1 MKKRLLSLLLTA
13 CLVAALFTGLTG
25 TANAADDKVVG
36 YLTSYTL
43 KAGDSVYAVC
53 EAKKIDFSANLAMI
67 GKVNGITNYNY
78 LMPGKVLWLPTK
90 TASTSEAYYSLLA
103 HTLVAGETPAALCQ
117 SYGIDYNAN
126 YKLLAALNDNLN
138 VFMAGQQ
145 FILPLYVTPAGTATP
160 TPSSGTTAA
169 PTATP
174 SAATPVPNSSGTYT
188 GTITAVTGSS
198 ITVGSISFGVRG
210 AGITGT
216 AKVGSTATVTY
227 TAADGVYQASKV
239 VITDTIT
246 PLPGDTV
253 SYYLAQHTIQYG
265 ETVSGVCA
273 ALGVDF
279 ASNDATIRKINN
291 ITNYNYM
298 MPGKVILLP
307 TKTVPASGS
316 YYKIMAHKIVS
327 GDTVYGLCTS
337 YGLNYYTYEKMISY
351 LNPTVAY
358 YNMLPGSII
367 YMPQYVAASTTVK
380 PTATPAPSAGT
391 TATAAPS
398 ATAAPTATAG
408 TTATAAPSA
417 SAKATTAPSIPAED
431 TLSYLVIPHKIQA
444 GDTVTSICEKY
455 KVDFAENDAMIQ
467 RLNPS
472 VSYSYLLPGN
482 VILIPSTTYPASGSY
497 YKIMAHK
504 IVAGDTVYGLCLT
517 YGLSY
522 ENNITFLQRLNNR
535 DNLATYYVG
544 QTIYMP
550 LYVAG

>member
-1 MKKRLLSLLLTA
+1 MKKRLLSLLLTV

-43 KAGDSVYAVC
+43 KAGDTIYGVC
-53 EAKKIDFSANLAMI
+53 EAKKIDFNSNLASI
-67 GKVNGITNYNY
+67 GKINSITNYNY
-78 LMPGKVLWLPTK
+78 MMPGKVLWLPTK
-90 TASTSEAYYSLLA
+90 TATTSESYYSLLS

-126 YKLLAALNDNLN
+126 YKLLAALNNNLN

-145 FILPLYVTPAGTATP
+145 FILPLYVTPAGAATP
-160 TPSSGTTAA
+160 TPAPSAGTSTA

-174 SAATPVPNSSGTYT
+174 KPGTTPAPTANVPS
-188 GTITAVTGSS
+188 
-198 ITVGSISFGVRG
+198 
-210 AGITGT
+210 
-216 AKVGSTATVTY
+216 
-227 TAADGVYQASKV
+227 
-239 VITDTIT
+239 
-246 PLPGDTV
+246 GDTV
-253 SYYLAQHTIQYG
+253 SYYLAQHTLQYG

-279 ASNDATIRKINN
+279 SSNDATIRKINN
-291 ITNYNYM
+291 IANYNYM
-298 MPGKVILLP
+298 MPGKVILIP
-307 TKTVPASGS
+307 TKTVPGSGS

-327 GDTVYGLCTS
+327 GDTLYALCVS
-337 YGLNYYTYEKMISY
+337 YGLDYYAYSKLISL
-351 LNPTVAY
+351 LNPNAAY
-358 YNMLPGSII
+358 YNLLPGNIL

-398 ATAAPTATAG
+398 ATAAPTASAG
-408 TTATAAPSA
+408 TTATTAPSASAAA
-417 SAKATTAPSIPAED
+417 SAKATTAPNIPAED

-444 GDTVTSICEKY
+444 GDTVMSICEKY

-482 VILIPSTTYPASGSY
+482 IILIPSTTYPASGSY

-504 IVAGDTVYGLCLT
+504 IVSGDTVYDLCLT

>member
-1 MKKRLLSLLLTA
+1 MKKRLLSLLLTV

-43 KAGDSVYAVC
+43 KAGDSIYGVC
-53 EAKKIDFSANLAMI
+53 EAKKIDFNSNLALI
-67 GKVNGITNYNY
+67 GKINGITNYNY
-78 LMPGKVLWLPTK
+78 MMPGKVLWLPTK
-90 TASTSEAYYSLLA
+90 TATTSEAYYSLLS
-103 HTLVAGETPAALCQ
+103 HTLTAGETPAALCQ

-126 YKLLAALNDNLN
+126 YKLLAALNNNLN

-160 TPSSGTTAA
+160 TPAPSSGTSAA

-174 SAATPVPNSSGTYT
+174 QPGTTPAPTANVPS
-188 GTITAVTGSS
+188 
-198 ITVGSISFGVRG
+198 
-210 AGITGT
+210 
-216 AKVGSTATVTY
+216 
-227 TAADGVYQASKV
+227 
-239 VITDTIT
+239 
-246 PLPGDTV
+246 GDTV
-253 SYYLAQHTIQYG
+253 SYYLAQHTLQYG

-279 ASNDATIRKINN
+279 SSNDATIRKINN

-298 MPGKVILLP
+298 MPGKVILIP
-307 TKTVPASGS
+307 TKSVPTSGS

-327 GDTVYGLCTS
+327 GDTLYALCSS
-337 YGLNYYTYEKMISY
+337 YGLDYYAYSKLISL
-351 LNPTVAY
+351 LNPNSAY
-358 YNMLPGSII
+358 YNLLPGNIL

-398 ATAAPTATAG
+398 ATPAPSASAG

-417 SAKATTAPSIPAED
+417 SAAAPSATASVSIPAED
-431 TLSYLVIPHKIQA
+431 TLSYLIIPHKIQA
-444 GDTVTSICEKY
+444 GETVMGICEKY
-455 KVDFAENDAMIQ
+455 KVDFAANDATIQ

-472 VSYSYLLPGN
+472 VSYSYLIPGN
-482 VILIPSTTYPASGSY
+482 IILIPSTSYPSSGPY

-504 IVAGDTVYGLCLT
+504 LVAGDTVYGLCLT

-522 ENNITFLQRLNNR
+522 ESNITFLQRLNNR